1 VSEALAG
8 TILLALLFLF
18 FSLGLE
24 IAFSLGLIGL
34 LGLLWLKGWTVG
46 LGVVGSVAWSNA
58 SSFSF
63 VAVPLFVFMSA
74 ILLHSG
80 IGQSLYAAVAR
91 WVGFLPGGLAVA
103 SVFACAIFAAVSGSS
118 VATAATIGMIAIP
131 EMESRGYHKPL
142 IYGSLAA
149 GGTLGILI
157 PPSIPMI
164 IFGVMTETSVGQLY
178 IIFGVMTETSVGQL
192 YMAGILPGILLALLF
207 AAYIVGYAMVYPGR
221 APRGEEGS
229 VPLREKLRSL
239 VEVAPIALLIVV
251 VLGSMYFGIVTPT
264 EAAALG
270 VSMSL
275 LLAVTIGRLS
285 WPGLVRAFHETVR
298 TTSMIM
304 LIIIFASIFSHVI
317 ALLGTP
323 KALLGLVTGLDLAPW
338 MVFAMIFGILIA
350 IAYALEELS
359 VMIIMLPI
367 LFPLVTGLGFDPV
380 WFGIV
385 MIVWLEMGFITPPVG
400 INLFV
405 IQGVARGSSM
415 RDIAVGSTPFVLLMI
430 LLVVILFLFPDLALW
445 LPRQMMPGSR

>member
-1 VSEALAG
+1 MSEALVG
-8 TILLALLFLF
+8 TVLLALLFLF
-18 FSLGLE
+18 FSMGLE
-24 IAFSLGLIGL
+24 IAFSLGLVGL
-34 LGLLWLKGWTVG
+34 LGLLWLKGWTIG

-63 VAVPLFVFMSA
+63 VAVPLFIFMSA
-74 ILLHSG
+74 ILLHAG

-131 EMESRGYHKPL
+131 EMERRGYHKPL

-149 GGTLGILI
+149 GGTIGILI
-157 PPSIPMI
+157 PPSVPMI
-164 IFGVMTETSVGQLY
+164 IY
-178 IIFGVMTETSVGQL
+178 GVMTETSVGQL
-192 YMAGILPGILLALLF
+192 YMAGILPGILLGLLF
-207 AAYIVGYAMVYPGR
+207 AGYIIGYALIYPDRAPGGAEGR
-221 APRGEEGS
+221 A
-229 VPLREKLRSL
+229 PLREKLRSL
-239 VEVAPIALLIVV
+239 VEVAPIVLLIVV
-251 VLGSMYFGIVTPT
+251 VLGSMYFGIVTPS

-270 VSMSL
+270 VAVSL
-275 LLAVTIGRLS
+275 LLAVTIGRLT

-304 LIIIFASIFSHVI
+304 LIIIFASVFSHVI

-323 KALLGLVTGLDLAPW
+323 RALLGLVTGLNLAPW
-338 MVFAMIFGILIA
+338 LVFTLIFAVLIL

-405 IQGVARGSSM
+405 IQGVARGSTM
-415 RDIAVGSTPFVLLMI
+415 RDIAVGATPFVLILI
-430 LLVVILFLFPDLALW
+430 LLVVILFLVPDLALW
-445 LPRQMMPGSR
+445 LPRQMVAGPR

>member
-8 TILLALLFLF
+8 TVLLALLFLF

-24 IAFSLGLIGL
+24 IAFSLGLVGL

-74 ILLHSG
+74 ILLHAG

-157 PPSIPMI
+157 PPSVPM
-164 IFGVMTETSVGQLY
+164 

-192 YMAGILPGILLALLF
+192 YMAGILPGILLGLLF
-207 AAYIVGYAMVYPGR
+207 AAYIVAYAMLYPDR
-221 APRGEEGS
+221 APRGEEGR

-239 VEVAPIALLIVV
+239 VEVAPIVLLIVV

-323 KALLGLVTGLDLAPW
+323 RALLGLVTGLNLAPW
-338 MVFAMIFGILIA
+338 MVFALIFGVLIA

-415 RDIAVGSTPFVLLMI
+415 RDIAVGSTPFVLILI
-430 LLVVILFLFPDLALW
+430 LLVVMLFLVPDLALW
-445 LPRQMMPGSR
+445 LPRQMMAGPR

>member
-1 VSEALAG
+1 VSEALLG
-8 TILLALLFLF
+8 TLLLAVLFALF
-18 FSLGLE
+18 ALGLE
-24 IAFSLGLIGL
+24 IAFSLGLVGL

-74 ILLHSG
+74 ILLHAG
-80 IGQSLYAAVAR
+80 IGESLYAAVAR

-131 EMESRGYHKPL
+131 EMESRGYHRPL

-157 PPSIPMI
+157 PPSVPMI
-164 IFGVMTETSVGQLY
+164 IY
-178 IIFGVMTETSVGQL
+178 GVMTETSVGQL
-192 YMAGILPGILLALLF
+192 YMAGLLPGLLLGLMF
-207 AAYIVGYAMVYPGR
+207 AAYIVGYAMVFPDR
-221 APRGEEGS
+221 CPRGPEGR

-239 VEVAPIALLIVV
+239 GEVAPVALLIVV

-270 VSMSL
+270 VSVSL
-275 LLAVTIGRLS
+275 LLAVTVGRLS
-285 WPGLVRAFHETVR
+285 WAGLGRAFHETVR

-323 KALLGLVTGLDLAPW
+323 RALLGLVTGLDLAPW
-338 MVFAMIFGILIA
+338 QVFACIFAVLIL

-405 IQGVARGSSM
+405 IQGVARGSRM
-415 RDIAVGSTPFVLLMI
+415 RDIAAGSTPFVLLLI
-430 LLVVILFLFPDLALW
+430 LLVVILFLVPDLALW
-445 LPRQMMPGSR
+445 LPRQMIPTPR

>member
-1 VSEALAG
+1 MSEALAG
-8 TILLALLFLF
+8 TVLLALLFLF

-24 IAFSLGLIGL
+24 IAFSLGLVGL

-157 PPSIPMI
+157 PPSVPM
-164 IFGVMTETSVGQLY
+164 

-207 AAYIVGYAMVYPGR
+207 AAYIIAYAMVYPGR
-221 APRGEEGS
+221 APRGAEGS
-229 VPLREKLRSL
+229 VPLREKLQSL

-275 LLAVTIGRLS
+275 LLAATIGSLS

-323 KALLGLVTGLDLAPW
+323 RALLGLVTDLDLAPW
-338 MVFAMIFGILIA
+338 MVFAMIFGVLIL

-415 RDIAVGSTPFVLLMI
+415 RDIAVGSTPFVLILI
-430 LLVVILFLFPDLALW
+430 LLVVILFLVPDLALW
-445 LPRQMMPGSR
+445 LPRQMMPGPR

>member
-1 VSEALAG
+1 MSEALLG
-8 TILLALLFLF
+8 TVLLLVLFALFA
-18 FSLGLE
+18 LGLE
-24 IAFSLGLIGL
+24 IAFSLGLVGL
-34 LGLLWLKGWTVG
+34 VGLLWLKGWTVG

-74 ILLHSG
+74 ILLHAG
-80 IGQSLYAAVAR
+80 IGESLYAAVAR

-157 PPSIPMI
+157 PPSVPM
-164 IFGVMTETSVGQLY
+164 

-192 YMAGILPGILLALLF
+192 YMAGILPGLVLGLLF
-207 AAYIVGYAMVYPGR
+207 AAYIVGYAMVYPDR
-221 APRGEEGS
+221 CPRGAEGR

-239 VEVAPIALLIVV
+239 VEVAPVVLLIVV

-270 VSMSL
+270 VSVSL
-275 LLAVTIGRLS
+275 LLAVTVGHLT
-285 WPGLVRAFHETVR
+285 WAGLGRAFHETVR

-323 KALLGLVTGLDLAPW
+323 KALLGLVTGMELAPW
-338 MVFAMIFGILIA
+338 QVFAMIFAILIL

-405 IQGVARGSSM
+405 IQGVARGSRM
-415 RDIAVGSTPFVLLMI
+415 RDIAVGSTPFVVLMV
-430 LLVVILFLFPDLALW
+430 LMVVILFLVPDLALW
-445 LPRQMMPGSR
+445 LPRQMMPGPR

>member
-1 VSEALAG
+1 MSEALAG

-157 PPSIPMI
+157 PPSVPM
-164 IFGVMTETSVGQLY
+164 

-275 LLAVTIGRLS
+275 LLAVTIGRLR
-285 WPGLVRAFHETVR
+285 WRGLVRAFHETVR

>member
-1 VSEALAG
+1 MSEALAG

-24 IAFSLGLIGL
+24 IAFSLGLVGL

-74 ILLHSG
+74 ILLHAG

-157 PPSIPMI
+157 PPSVPM
-164 IFGVMTETSVGQLY
+164 

-207 AAYIVGYAMVYPGR
+207 AAYIVGYAMLYPGR
-221 APRGEEGS
+221 APRGEEGR
-229 VPLREKLRSL
+229 VPLREKVRSL

-275 LLAVTIGRLS
+275 LLAVTIGRLT
-285 WPGLVRAFHETVR
+285 WAGLVRAFHETVR

-323 KALLGLVTGLDLAPW
+323 RALLGLVTGLNLAPW
-338 MVFAMIFGILIA
+338 MVFAMIFGVLIL

-415 RDIAVGSTPFVLLMI
+415 RDIAVGSTPFVLILI
-430 LLVVILFLFPDLALW
+430 LLVVILFLVPDLALW
-445 LPRQMMPGSR
+445 LPRQMMTGPR